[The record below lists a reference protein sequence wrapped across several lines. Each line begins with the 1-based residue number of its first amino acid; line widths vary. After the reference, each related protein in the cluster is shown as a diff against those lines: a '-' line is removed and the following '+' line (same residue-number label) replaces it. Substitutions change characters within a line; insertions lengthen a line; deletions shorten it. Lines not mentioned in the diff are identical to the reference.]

1 MSKQRREKYR
11 ISTAFLPRFSSS
23 QLLDNIGD
31 NSNREK
37 RQLLFQ
43 EIDVDSSGLL
53 DFDEF
58 LTLMDILAGKPK
70 TEQVDDVMGRQ
81 TMMAE
86 YFIRAGEIN
95 RRIRRMNLFDQ
106 LTNKLF

>member
-1 MSKQRREKYR
+1 M
-11 ISTAFLPRFSSS
+11 
-23 QLLDNIGD
+23 LDNIGD
-31 NSNREK
+31 NSSREK

-70 TEQVDDVMGRQ
+70 AEVDEMGGRPNLM
-81 TMMAE
+81 TE
-86 YFIRAGEIN
+86 YFMRAGEIN

-106 LTNKLF
+106 LTNRLF